1 MPKKLTKKVI
11 GTCGV
16 DAGMLMLVD
25 PCYVMGADAVAYN
38 PQWGRFLE
46 ASGMHTADNKWPEY
60 GIVPINKPGSPG
72 HGQPVGVVVHTGDG
86 DGEYPVTAY
95 FDETGR
101 CRKVEISFGP
111 R

>member
-25 PCYVMGADAVAYN
+25 PCYVQNVDAVARFDN
-38 PQWGRFLE
+38 WGDFLK
-46 ASGMHTADNKWPEY
+46 ASGMQKPDGTWPEY
-60 GIVPINKPGSPG
+60 GIVPINAPGKPG
-72 HGQPVGVVVHTGDG
+72 HGLSVGVVVHTGDG

-95 FDETGR
+95 FDASGR